1 MQILETIGG
10 ANDTEYFSLMKT
22 GIISIYSGAYND
34 TVLVLEN
41 LVRNLTTSY
50 GKPLETN
57 EIELYQQD
65 VIDICLQYCDA
76 ALLEFADTYGV
87 FFDRN
92 GSFQDAYDAA
102 ESIKKGLSISDKN
115 DLLEDFMEQ
124 IGVVFEDAI
133 FQVESVM
140 YGVDR
145 LLNNTLMTNEMYSV
159 VVTTK
164 NDIIKYLLQMKIV
177 LVRKINKSFIV
188 RGPVQVMKALNDK
201 EDVKLEKDHPKSSFL
216 YTATDGLLTRQ
227 DSKLTREYK
236 TKEDLQQRYYEIL
249 LETFKKPTHATEKEQ
264 QMYDKER
271 AKYARISQQRVDKI
285 AAEVNHKVASLY
297 DNHYKGTRDIEMSF
311 LTTTNT
317 IMSNITL
324 PVEEYKN
331 QTETRLQKFR
341 SDVRQ
346 IFAAAN
352 KNIKNCFVALGRL
365 ICKAIKAIFHRG
377 NKTIE
382 NDLKQS
388 AAEFTELA
396 VLTTQQYLDGIR
408 LSLTGPVDSVLGIE
422 PPINP
427 NSTKVVN
434 FH

>member
-1 MQILETIGG
+1 
-10 ANDTEYFSLMKT
+10 
-22 GIISIYSGAYND
+22 
-34 TVLVLEN
+34 
-41 LVRNLTTSY
+41 
-50 GKPLETN
+50 
-57 EIELYQQD
+57 
-65 VIDICLQYCDA
+65 
-76 ALLEFADTYGV
+76 
-87 FFDRN
+87 
-92 GSFQDAYDAA
+92 
-102 ESIKKGLSISDKN
+102 
-115 DLLEDFMEQ
+115 
-124 IGVVFEDAI
+124 
-133 FQVESVM
+133 
-140 YGVDR
+140 
-145 LLNNTLMTNEMYSV
+145 
-159 VVTTK
+159 
-164 NDIIKYLLQMKIV
+164 
-177 LVRKINKSFIV
+177 
-188 RGPVQVMKALNDK
+188 
-201 EDVKLEKDHPKSSFL
+201 
-216 YTATDGLLTRQ
+216 
-227 DSKLTREYK
+227 
-236 TKEDLQQRYYEIL
+236 LQQRYYEIL

-422 PPINP
+422 PPTNP

-434 FH
+434 IH